1 MPSQSVSDTTSNPNA
16 APNAGTP
23 HAPAKVKPNLLVVDD
38 EEGPRQSLR
47 VVFMNDYNVLLA
59 NDGIRALE
67 LAKQHQINVAVVD
80 LRMQHMDGIEVME
93 KLKAVQ
99 PTIEV
104 IMLTA
109 YETIDTIRQALR
121 LGACDYL
128 NKPFDIAA
136 MRKAIAKAND
146 RHNVA
151 EQIRTTNEKLSQLQS
166 DLHNQKLQEDIM
178 KVRGEIY
185 GSILHDI
192 NGPLTIISGYIQL
205 INQRIGDAQH
215 LEGDELQTIKERLGK
230 ISQQV
235 GNSVDI
241 SQRYL
246 SFMKQQA
253 SPASRVHVN
262 QVFDDLKEL
271 LEMHPSKG
279 NHTLNVLPLSDDVV
293 LAMNGTDLMQILLNL
308 AINAFQASPRPH
320 TVEIS
325 GKLCDGP
332 VNVAAIHEG
341 PNDRVMRDDFNP
353 GPKLIALTV
362 KDTGPGIAP
371 DVITRIFQP
380 YFTTKPLG
388 QGTGL
393 GLSIV
398 QRLLKEA
405 KGALHL
411 HSKVGEGTTF
421 TLYLPVALIT

>member
-1 MPSQSVSDTTSNPNA
+1 MANTDSPTT
-16 APNAGTP
+16 
-23 HAPAKVKPNLLVVDD
+23 PAKVKPNLLVVDD
-38 EEGPRQSLR
+38 EDGPRQSLR

-59 NDGIRALE
+59 NDGMRALE
-67 LAKQHQINVAVVD
+67 LAKENKINVAVVD

-99 PTIEV
+99 PTIEI

-146 RHNVA
+146 RHNVT
-151 EQIRTTNEKLSQLQS
+151 EQIRASNDKLSQLQS
-166 DLHNQKLQEDIM
+166 ELHNQRLQEEVM

-205 INQRIGDAQH
+205 INQRVGDAQH
-215 LEGDELQTIKERLGK
+215 LEGEDLQLIKERLNK
-230 ISQQV
+230 ITQQV
-235 GNSVDI
+235 GSSIEI

-246 SFMKQQA
+246 SFIRQEV
-253 SPASRVHVN
+253 SPASRVSIN
-262 QVFDDLKEL
+262 QVLKDLTEL
-271 LEMHPSKG
+271 LDLHPSKG
-279 NHTLNVLPLSDDVV
+279 DHALKVQIPSEEVQLQ
-293 LAMNGTDLMQILLNL
+293 MNGTDLIQILLNL
-308 AINAFQASPRPH
+308 AINAFQASPKPH
-320 TVEIS
+320 TVEVVGVICDRTVDLS
-325 GKLCDGP
+325 TVTDGP
-332 VNVAAIHEG
+332 H
-341 PNDRVMRDDFNP
+341 DRVLKEDFNP
-353 GPKLIALTV
+353 TARLMALTV
-362 KDTGPGIAP
+362 RDNGPGIPA
-371 DVITRIFQP
+371 DVITKVFQP

-411 HSKVGEGTTF
+411 HTKVGEGTSF
-421 TLYLPVALIT
+421 TLYLPAA

>member
-1 MPSQSVSDTTSNPNA
+1 MPSSSDST

-23 HAPAKVKPNLLVVDD
+23 PPPAKVKPNLLVVDD

-67 LAKQHQINVAVVD
+67 IAKQNKINVAVVD

-99 PTIEV
+99 PTIEI

-151 EQIRTTNEKLSQLQS
+151 EQIRSTNEQLAQLQS
-166 DLHNQKLQEDIM
+166 DLHNQKLQEEVM

-185 GSILHDI
+185 CSILHDI

-215 LEGDELQTIKERLGK
+215 LEGDELQNVKERLGK
-230 ISQQV
+230 ISTQV
-235 GNSVDI
+235 ANSVDI

-246 SFMKQQA
+246 TFMKQQA

-262 QVFDDLKEL
+262 QVFNDLTEL
-271 LEMHPSKG
+271 LEMHPGKG
-279 NHTLNVLPLSDDVV
+279 SHVLKVQPLPEDMV
-293 LAMNGTDLMQILLNL
+293 LAVNGTDLMQILLNL

-332 VNVAAIHEG
+332 VNIGAIQEG
-341 PNDRVMRDDFNP
+341 PNDRLMREDFDSSA
-353 GPKLIALTV
+353 KLIAISI
-362 KDTGPGIAP
+362 KDGGPGIAP
-371 DVITRIFQP
+371 DVISKIFQP

-411 HSKVGEGTTF
+411 HSRFGEGTTF
-421 TLYLPVALIT
+421 TLYLPVA

>member
-1 MPSQSVSDTTSNPNA
+1 
-16 APNAGTP
+16 
-23 HAPAKVKPNLLVVDD
+23 
-38 EEGPRQSLR
+38 
-47 VVFMNDYNVLLA
+47 
-59 NDGIRALE
+59 
-67 LAKQHQINVAVVD
+67 VD

-99 PTIEV
+99 PSIEI

-136 MRKAIAKAND
+136 MRKAIAKANE
-146 RHNVA
+146 RHVVA
-151 EQIRTTNEKLSQLQS
+151 EQIRGNNDRLSQLQS
-166 DLHNQKLQEDIM
+166 ELHNQRLQEEVM

-205 INQRIGDAQH
+205 INVKIGDAHH
-215 LEGDELQTIKERLGK
+215 LEGEDLQVIKERLNR
-230 ISQQV
+230 ITQQV
-235 GNSVDI
+235 GNSIDI

-246 SFMKQQA
+246 SFIRQEA
-253 SPASRVHVN
+253 SPASRVNVN
-262 QVFDDLKEL
+262 QVLKDLGEL
-271 LEMHPSKG
+271 LDVHPGKG
-279 NHTLNVLPLSDDVV
+279 NHAFHVRPVSEDVE
-293 LAMNGTDLMQILLNL
+293 LQMNGTDLIQILLNL
-308 AINAFQASPRPH
+308 AINAFQASPKPH
-320 TVEIS
+320 TVEVM
-325 GKLCDGP
+325 GKILDGSTNLP
-332 VNVAAIHEG
+332 AVNDG
-341 PNDRVMRDDFNP
+341 PNDRVLKEDFNP
-353 GPKLIALTV
+353 DSRLLALTV
-362 KDTGPGIAP
+362 RDNGPGIPA
-371 DVITRIFQP
+371 DVISKVFQP

-411 HSKVGEGTTF
+411 HTKVGEGTTF
-421 TLYLPVALIT
+421 TLYLPIA

>member
-1 MPSQSVSDTTSNPNA
+1 MPSPSTSDTTFKEN
-16 APNAGTP
+16 TP
-23 HAPAKVKPNLLVVDD
+23 ASGSPVPPPKVKPNLLVVDD

-67 LAKQHQINVAVVD
+67 LTRQNKINVAVVD

-99 PTIEV
+99 PSIEI

-128 NKPFDIAA
+128 NKPFDIPAI
-136 MRKAIAKAND
+136 RKAIAKAND
-146 RHNVA
+146 RHVVS
-151 EQIRTTNEKLSQLQS
+151 EQIRANNERLANLQS
-166 DLHNQKLQEDIM
+166 ELHNQKLQEEIM

-192 NGPLTIISGYIQL
+192 NGPLTIISGYIQI
-205 INQRIGDAQH
+205 INARIGDAQH
-215 LEGDELQTIKERLGK
+215 LEGEDLQAIKDRLIK
-230 ISQQV
+230 ISTQV
-235 GNSVDI
+235 ANSVAI

-246 SFMKQQA
+246 TFMRQQS
-253 SPASRVHVN
+253 SPSARVGMN
-262 QVFDDLKEL
+262 QVLTDLAEL
-271 LEMHPSKG
+271 LDMHAAKG
-279 NHTLNVLPLSDDVV
+279 EHKLNIQPLTPDVEV
-293 LAMNGTDLMQILLNL
+293 QMNGTDLIQILLNL
-308 AINAFQASPRPH
+308 AINAFQASPKPH

-325 GKLCDGP
+325 GKICENPPP
-332 VNVAAIHEG
+332 VLSIKDG
-341 PNDRVMRDDFNP
+341 PNDHTMRDGFNEK
-353 GPKLIALTV
+353 GKLLALTV
-362 KDTGPGIAP
+362 RDTGPGIP
-371 DVITRIFQP
+371 EDVIGKIFQP

-405 KGALHL
+405 HGAMHL
-411 HSKVGEGTTF
+411 HSKVGEGSAF
-421 TLYLPVALIT
+421 TLYLPIS

>member
-1 MPSQSVSDTTSNPNA
+1 MPSPSASDTTSNSA
-16 APNAGTP
+16 APNGGLA
-23 HAPAKVKPNLLVVDD
+23 APAKVKPNLLVVDD

-67 LAKQHQINVAVVD
+67 LAKQNKINVAVVD

-99 PTIEV
+99 PTIEI

-136 MRKAIAKAND
+136 MRKAIAKANE
-146 RHNVA
+146 RHILN
-151 EQIRTTNEKLSQLQS
+151 EEIRVNNERLAQLQS
-166 DLHNQKLQEDIM
+166 DLHNQRMQEEVM
-178 KVRGEIY
+178 TVRGEIY

-215 LEGDELQTIKERLGK
+215 LEGEELQAVKDRLNK
-230 ISQQV
+230 ITKQV
-235 GNSVDI
+235 GNTVDI

-246 SFMKQQA
+246 SFIKQQV
-253 SPASRVHVN
+253 SPASRVHIN
-262 QVFDDLKEL
+262 QVLNDLREL
-271 LEMHPSKG
+271 LDVHPSKG
-279 NHTLNVLPLSDDVV
+279 EHTLNIHPLEPDVE
-293 LAMNGTDLMQILLNL
+293 LAMNGTDLIQILLNL
-308 AINAFQASPRPH
+308 AINALQASPRPH
-320 TVEIS
+320 TIEVS
-325 GKLCDGP
+325 GKVCDVP
-332 VNVAAIHEG
+332 VDVASIKDG
-341 PNDRVMRDDFNP
+341 PNDRTMVDGFNRDANC
-353 GPKLIALTV
+353 LALTI
-362 KDTGPGIAP
+362 KDNGPGIGP
-371 DVITRIFQP
+371 DVISKIFQP

-421 TLYLPVALIT
+421 TLYLPRG

>member
-1 MPSQSVSDTTSNPNA
+1 MPSPSVSDTTSNPIA
-16 APNAGTP
+16 APNAATP
-23 HAPAKVKPNLLVVDD
+23 PPTAKVKPNLLVVDD

-59 NDGIRALE
+59 NDGIRAIE
-67 LAKQHQINVAVVD
+67 LAKQNKINVAVVD

-146 RHNVA
+146 RHTVA
-151 EQIRTTNEKLSQLQS
+151 VQIRNTNEQLAQLQS
-166 DLHNQKLQEDIM
+166 DLHNQKLQEEIM

-215 LEGDELQTIKERLGK
+215 LEGDELQTIKERLKK

-235 GNSVDI
+235 TNSVDI

-246 SFMKQQA
+246 TFMKQQA
-253 SPASRVHVN
+253 SPASRVQVN
-262 QVFDDLKEL
+262 QVFNDLNEL
-271 LEMHPSKG
+271 LEMHPAKG
-279 NHTLNVLPLSDDVV
+279 SHTLRVQPPTEDIV
-293 LAMNGTDLMQILLNL
+293 LAMNGTDLIQILLNL
-308 AINAFQASPRPH
+308 AINAFQSSPRPL
-320 TVEIS
+320 TIEIS
-325 GKLCDGP
+325 AKRCDGP
-332 VNVAAIHEG
+332 VNIATIHEG
-341 PNDRVMRDDFNP
+341 PNDRVMRDDFNADT
-353 GPKLIALTV
+353 KLVALTV
-362 KDTGPGIAP
+362 KDGGPGIAP
-371 DVITRIFQP
+371 EVISKIFQP

-421 TLYLPVALIT
+421 TLYLPAA

>member
-1 MPSQSVSDTTSNPNA
+1 MANTSSPTT
-16 APNAGTP
+16 
-23 HAPAKVKPNLLVVDD
+23 PAKVKPNLLVVDD

-67 LAKQHQINVAVVD
+67 LAKEHKINVAVLD

-99 PTIEV
+99 PTIEI

-146 RHNVA
+146 RHNVT
-151 EQIRTTNEKLSQLQS
+151 EQIRASNEKLAQLQS
-166 DLHNQKLQEDIM
+166 ELHNQRLQEEVM

-215 LEGDELQTIKERLGK
+215 LEGEDLQVIKDRLNK
-230 ISQQV
+230 ITQQV
-235 GNSVDI
+235 GNSIDI

-246 SFMKQQA
+246 SFIRQEV
-253 SPASRVHVN
+253 SPASRVSVN
-262 QVFDDLKEL
+262 QVLKDLNEL
-271 LEMHPSKG
+271 LDLHPSRGDHGLK
-279 NHTLNVLPLSDDVV
+279 VEILPEDVQ
-293 LAMNGTDLMQILLNL
+293 LQMNGTDLIQILLNL
-308 AINAFQASPRPH
+308 AINAFQSSPKPH
-320 TVEIS
+320 TVEVVGRI
-325 GKLCDGP
+325 CDGTTEL
-332 VNVAAIHEG
+332 AAVREG
-341 PNDRVMRDDFNP
+341 PNDRLLKEDFNSNAR
-353 GPKLIALTV
+353 LLALTV
-362 KDTGPGIAP
+362 RDNGPGIPA
-371 DVITRIFQP
+371 DVITKVFQP
-380 YFTTKPLG
+380 YITTKPLG

-405 KGALHL
+405 KGAMHL
-411 HSKVGEGTTF
+411 HTKVGEGTTF
-421 TLYLPVALIT
+421 TLYLPVA

>member
-1 MPSQSVSDTTSNPNA
+1 MPSPSVSDTTSNPIA
-16 APNAGTP
+16 APNAATP
-23 HAPAKVKPNLLVVDD
+23 PPTAKVKPNLLVVDD

-59 NDGIRALE
+59 NDGIRAIE
-67 LAKQHQINVAVVD
+67 LAKQNKINVAVVD

-146 RHNVA
+146 RHTVA
-151 EQIRTTNEKLSQLQS
+151 VQIRNTNEQLAQLQS
-166 DLHNQKLQEDIM
+166 DLHNQKLQEEIM

-215 LEGDELQTIKERLGK
+215 LEGDELQTIKERLKK

-235 GNSVDI
+235 TNSVDI

-246 SFMKQQA
+246 TFMKQQA
-253 SPASRVHVN
+253 SPASRVQVN
-262 QVFDDLKEL
+262 QVFNDLNEL
-271 LEMHPSKG
+271 LEMHPAKG
-279 NHTLNVLPLSDDVV
+279 SHTLRVQPPTEDIV
-293 LAMNGTDLMQILLNL
+293 LAMNGTDLIQILLNL
-308 AINAFQASPRPH
+308 AINAFQASPRPL
-320 TVEIS
+320 TIEIS
-325 GKLCDGP
+325 AKPCDGP
-332 VNVAAIHEG
+332 VNIAAIHEG
-341 PNDRVMRDDFNP
+341 PNDRVMRDDFNADT
-353 GPKLIALTV
+353 KLVALTV
-362 KDTGPGIAP
+362 KDGGPGIAP
-371 DVITRIFQP
+371 EVISKIFQP

-421 TLYLPVALIT
+421 TLYLPAA

>member
-1 MPSQSVSDTTSNPNA
+1 MATAPTSS
-16 APNAGTP
+16 T
-23 HAPAKVKPNLLVVDD
+23 PAKVKPNLLVVDD
-38 EEGPRQSLR
+38 EDGPRQSLR
-47 VVFMNDYNVLLA
+47 VVFMSEYNVLLA

-67 LAKQHQINVAVVD
+67 FAKQNKINVAVVD

-99 PTIEV
+99 PTIEI

-146 RHNVA
+146 RHLLA
-151 EQIRTTNEKLSQLQS
+151 EQITSNNERLSQLQS
-166 DLHNQKLQEDIM
+166 ELHNQRLQEEVM

-205 INQRIGDAQH
+205 INQRIGDARH
-215 LEGDELQTIKERLGK
+215 LEGEDLEMIKDRLRK
-230 ISQQV
+230 ITQQV
-235 GNSVDI
+235 GNSVEI

-246 SFMKQQA
+246 TFMRQQV
-253 SPASRVHVN
+253 SPASRVGVN
-262 QVFDDLKEL
+262 QVLKDLGEL
-271 LEMHPSKG
+271 LEVHPSKSE
-279 NHTLNVLPLSDDVV
+279 HKLNIQPMPEEIELQ
-293 LAMNGTDLMQILLNL
+293 MNGTDLMQILLNL
-308 AINAFQASPRPH
+308 TINAFQSSPKPH
-320 TVEIS
+320 SVNIF
-325 GKLCDGP
+325 GQVCDRP
-332 VNVAAIHEG
+332 VNISAIKEG
-341 PNDRVMRDDFNP
+341 PTDRVIRDDFN
-353 GPKLIALTV
+353 GNAKLLALTV
-362 KDTGPGIAP
+362 RDDGPGISP
-371 DVITRIFQP
+371 DVISKIFQP

-398 QRLLKEA
+398 QRLLKET

-411 HSKVGEGTTF
+411 HTKQGEGTSF
-421 TLYLPVALIT
+421 ILYLPIP

>member
-1 MPSQSVSDTTSNPNA
+1 MPSPASETTPNQP
-16 APNAGTP
+16 APSI
-23 HAPAKVKPNLLVVDD
+23 PAKVKPNLLVVDD

-59 NDGIRALE
+59 NDGMRALE
-67 LAKQHQINVAVVD
+67 LAKENKINVAVVD

-99 PTIEV
+99 PTIEI

-146 RHNVA
+146 RHIVA
-151 EQIRTTNEKLSQLQS
+151 EQIRGNNDRLSQLQS
-166 DLHNQKLQEDIM
+166 ELHNQRLQEEVM

-205 INQRIGDAQH
+205 INVKIGDAQH
-215 LEGDELQTIKERLGK
+215 LEGEDLQVIKERLNK
-230 ISQQV
+230 ITQQV
-235 GNSVDI
+235 GNSIEI

-246 SFMKQQA
+246 SFIRQEA
-253 SPASRVHVN
+253 SPASRVSVN
-262 QVFDDLKEL
+262 QVLKDLGEL
-271 LEMHPSKG
+271 LDVHPGKG
-279 NHTLNVLPLSDDVV
+279 DHTFKVQPVAEDIELQ
-293 LAMNGTDLMQILLNL
+293 MNGTDLIQILLNL
-308 AINAFQASPRPH
+308 AINAFQASPKPH
-320 TVEIS
+320 TVEVI
-325 GKLCDGP
+325 GNILDGSQNFSA
-332 VNVAAIHEG
+332 VNDG
-341 PNDRVMRDDFNP
+341 PNDRFLEEDFNANAR
-353 GPKLIALTV
+353 LLALTV
-362 KDTGPGIAP
+362 RDNGPGIPA
-371 DVITRIFQP
+371 DVISKVFQP

-388 QGTGL
+388 KGTGL

-411 HSKVGEGTTF
+411 HTKVGEGTTF
-421 TLYLPVALIT
+421 TLYLPIA

>member
-1 MPSQSVSDTTSNPNA
+1 MPSDSTSNSA
-16 APNAGTP
+16 APNGGQSS
-23 HAPAKVKPNLLVVDD
+23 APAKVKPNLLVVDD
-38 EEGPRQSLR
+38 EDGPRQSLR
-47 VVFMNDYNVLLA
+47 VVFMNDYNVMLA

-67 LAKQHQINVAVVD
+67 LAKENKINVAVVD

-136 MRKAIAKAND
+136 MRKAIAKANE
-146 RHNVA
+146 RHIVNEA
-151 EQIRTTNEKLSQLQS
+151 IRANNEKLATLQS
-166 DLHNQKLQEDIM
+166 ELHNQRLQEEIM

-205 INQRIGDAQH
+205 INQRIGDTHH
-215 LEGDELQTIKERLGK
+215 LEGEELQAVKDRLNK
-230 ISQQV
+230 ITQQV
-235 GNSVDI
+235 GCSIDI

-246 SFMKQQA
+246 AFMKQQA
-253 SPASRVHVN
+253 SPASRVHLN
-262 QVFDDLKEL
+262 QVFKDLAEL
-271 LEMHPSKG
+271 LDVHPGKG
-279 NHTLNVLPLSDDVV
+279 EHKLKIDPLSPDIE
-293 LAMNGTDLMQILLNL
+293 LQMNGTDLIQILLNL
-308 AINAFQASPRPH
+308 TINAFQASPRPH

-325 GKLCDGP
+325 AKLCDGQVDLAP
-332 VNVAAIHEG
+332 IKDG
-341 PNDRVMRDDFNP
+341 PNDRLVREGFNSNAKLVALSVRDN
-353 GPKLIALTV
+353 
-362 KDTGPGIAP
+362 GPGIAP
-371 DVITRIFQP
+371 DVIGKIFQP

-405 KGALHL
+405 HGALHL
-411 HSKVGEGTTF
+411 HSRVGEGTTF
-421 TLYLPVALIT
+421 TLYLPVP

>member
-1 MPSQSVSDTTSNPNA
+1 MPAPSDTIQSAT
-16 APNAGTP
+16 APNAGN
-23 HAPAKVKPNLLVVDD
+23 PAKVKPNLLVVDD

-59 NDGIRALE
+59 NDGIAALE
-67 LAKQHQINVAVVD
+67 LARQHKINVAVVD

-99 PTIEV
+99 PTIEI

-136 MRKAIAKAND
+136 MRRAIAKAND

-151 EQIRTTNEKLSQLQS
+151 EQIRANNEQLAQLQS
-166 DLHNQKLQEDIM
+166 ELHNQKLQEEIM

-215 LEGDELQTIKERLGK
+215 LEGEDLQVIKDRLEK
-230 ISQQV
+230 ISKQV
-235 GNSVDI
+235 TNSVDI

-246 SFMKQQA
+246 SFMRQQA
-253 SPASRVHVN
+253 SPVSRVGVN
-262 QVFDDLKEL
+262 QVLADIGEL
-271 LEMHPSKG
+271 LDTHPARNDHKLTV
-279 NHTLNVLPLSDDVV
+279 HPLATDVEVL
-293 LAMNGTDLMQILLNL
+293 MNGTDLMQILLNL
-308 AINAFQASPRPH
+308 AINAFQSSPKSHNVELAAS
-320 TVEIS
+320 VCE
-325 GKLCDGP
+325 
-332 VNVAAIHEG
+332 AAFDPGSIKGG
-341 PNDRVMRDDFNP
+341 PNDSVIADNFDANA
-353 GPKLIALTV
+353 KVLALTV
-362 KDTGPGIAP
+362 RDNGPGIPA
-371 DVITRIFQP
+371 DVIGKIFQP

-398 QRLLKEA
+398 QRLLRDA

-411 HSKVGEGTTF
+411 HSKVGEGSTF
-421 TLYLPVALIT
+421 TIYVPLA